1 MTPPDRPT
9 RAPRR
14 ALAALAAGA
23 VLGGLALAAPAV
35 GAQAAPPPGPTAAV
49 AADAGRQARPDRELE
64 AALDGLVA
72 THGFPGVLANVVDAR
87 GRDRDYTAGVGE
99 LESGRPVPADGQVR
113 IGSNTKT
120 FTASVVLQLV
130 AEGKVALDEPI
141 ETYLPGVV
149 RGEGIDATAIT
160 VRNLLQHT
168 SGLAEYLLGMDLG
181 DPPDFFKLR
190 DRYWQPRDLVDLSL
204 AQGADFQPGEQW
216 AYSNTNYVL
225 AGLIVERVTG
235 RPLAEQI
242 TERIITPLGLRD
254 TYVPLPGERDLRGRH
269 PQGYHPAPDGTMTDI
284 TRLDPSF
291 GGAAGDMVSTPSDL
305 NRFFSALVAGE
316 VVPAAQLA
324 EMQTTV
330 PLPEGY
336 PGDGYGLG
344 LISTELSCGDVA
356 WGHGGD
362 IPGFSSRGG
371 AVADG
376 RAATIVTTSLV
387 PSTEALAAAEQ
398 AVDTA
403 LC

>member
-1 MTPPDRPT
+1 MTTPDHRGP
-9 RAPRR
+9 RRR
-14 ALAALAAGA
+14 ALAALLAAGA
-23 VLGGLALAAPAV
+23 VVGGLAGTAPAA
-35 GAQAAPPPGPTAAV
+35 GAAGRAEPGPTAV
-49 AADAGRQARPDRELE
+49 ASPTRPAAPDRELQV
-64 AALDGLVA
+64 ALDGLVA
-72 THGFPGVLANVVDAR
+72 DHGFPGVLATVVDAR
-87 GRDRDYTAGVGE
+87 GRERDDTAGVGD
-99 LESGRPVPADGQVR
+99 LATGRRVPPDGQVR

-130 AEGKVALDEPI
+130 AEGKVALDEPV

-181 DPPDFFKLR
+181 SPPDFFSIR

-204 AQGADFQPGEQW
+204 AQGADFQPGERW

-235 RPLAEQI
+235 RPLAEQV
-242 TERIITPLGLRD
+242 TERIIEPLGLHD

-269 PQGYHPAPDGTMTDI
+269 PQGYHPRPDGTLDDI
-284 TRLDPSF
+284 TRLDPSM

-305 NRFFSALVAGE
+305 NRFFAALVAGE
-316 VVPAAQLA
+316 VVPAAQL
-324 EMQTTV
+324 EQMQTTV
-330 PLPEGY
+330 PMPPEY

-344 LISTELSCGDVA
+344 LISTELSCGVVA

-362 IPGFSSRGG
+362 IPGYSSRGG
-371 AVADG
+371 VVADG

-387 PSTEALAAAEQ
+387 PSMEALAAAEQ

>member
-1 MTPPDRPT
+1 MSTTSDHLGPR
-9 RAPRR
+9 RR
-14 ALAALAAGA
+14 ALAALLAAGA
-23 VLGGLALAAPAV
+23 VVGGLAWAAPTAGAV
-35 GAQAAPPPGPTAAV
+35 PGATAVTVAGQTRPAP
-49 AADAGRQARPDRELE
+49 PDRELQ

-72 THGFPGVLANVVDAR
+72 DHGFPGALATVVDAR
-87 GRDRDYTAGVGE
+87 GRERDDTAGVGD
-99 LESGRPVPADGQVR
+99 LETGRRVPPDGQVR

-130 AEGKVALDEPI
+130 AEGKVDLDEPI

-168 SGLAEYLLGMDLG
+168 SGLAEYLLGMGLG
-181 DPPDFFKLR
+181 NPPDFFSIR

-204 AQGADFQPGEQW
+204 AQGADFAPGERW

-242 TERIITPLGLRD
+242 TERVIEPLGLRD

-269 PQGYHPAPDGTMTDI
+269 PQGYHPRPDGTMGDI
-284 TRLDPSF
+284 TRLDPSM

-305 NRFFSALVAGE
+305 NRFFSAVVAGE
-316 VVPAAQLA
+316 VVPPAQLV

-330 PLPEGY
+330 PMPEEY

-344 LISTELSCGDVA
+344 LISTELSCGVVA

-398 AVDTA
+398 AVDAA

>member
-1 MTPPDRPT
+1 MTTPDHRRP
-9 RAPRR
+9 RAR
-14 ALAALAAGA
+14 AFAALLAAGA
-23 VLGGLALAAPAV
+23 VVGGLAWTVPAAGAV
-35 GAQAAPPPGPTAAV
+35 PVPTAV
-49 AADAGRQARPDRELE
+49 AAAGQARPAPPDRELQ
-64 AALDGLVA
+64 AALDALVA
-72 THGFPGVLANVVDAR
+72 DHGFPGALATVVDAR
-87 GRDRDYTAGVGE
+87 GRERDYTAGVGD
-99 LESGRPVPADGQVR
+99 LTTGRPVPPDGQVR

-130 AEGKVALDEPI
+130 AEGEIALDEPI

-160 VRNLLQHT
+160 VRHLLQHT
-168 SGLAEYLLGMDLG
+168 SGLAEYLLGMGLG
-181 DPPDFFKLR
+181 NPPDFFSAR

-204 AQGADFQPGEQW
+204 AQGADVPPGERW

-242 TERIITPLGLRD
+242 TERIIEPLGLRD

-269 PQGYHPAPDGTMTDI
+269 PQGYHPLPDGTMGDI
-284 TRLDPSF
+284 TRLDPSM
-291 GGAAGDMVSTPSDL
+291 GGAAGDIVSTPSDL

-316 VVPAAQLA
+316 VVPAAQLE

-330 PLPEGY
+330 PMPEAY

-344 LISTELSCGDVA
+344 LIRTDLSCGVVA

-376 RAATIVTTSLV
+376 RAATVVTTSLV
-387 PSTEALAAAEQ
+387 PSEDALAAAERS
-398 AVDTA
+398 VELA

>member
-1 MTPPDRPT
+1 MTTTPDHLG
-9 RAPRR
+9 PRR
-14 ALAALAAGA
+14 GVLAALLAAGA
-23 VLGGLALAAPAV
+23 VVGGLAWAAPTAGAV
-35 GAQAAPPPGPTAAV
+35 PGPTAVAV
-49 AADAGRQARPDRELE
+49 VGQTRPAPPDRELQV
-64 AALDGLVA
+64 ALDGLVA
-72 THGFPGVLANVVDAR
+72 DHGFPGALATVVDAR
-87 GRDRDYTAGVGE
+87 GRERDDTAGVGD
-99 LESGRPVPADGQVR
+99 LETGRRVPPDGQVR

-120 FTASVVLQLV
+120 FTATVVLQLV
-130 AEGKVALDEPI
+130 AEGKIDLDEPV

-149 RGEGIDATAIT
+149 RGEGIDAAAIT

-181 DPPDFFKLR
+181 NPPDFFSIR

-204 AQGADFQPGEQW
+204 AQGADFAPGERW

-242 TERIITPLGLRD
+242 TERIIEPLGLRD

-269 PQGYHPAPDGTMTDI
+269 PQGYHPLPDGTMGDI
-284 TRLDPSF
+284 TRLDPSM

-305 NRFFSALVAGE
+305 NRFFSAIVAGE
-316 VVPAAQLA
+316 VVPPAQLV

-330 PLPEGY
+330 PMPEEY

-344 LISTELSCGDVA
+344 LISTELSCGVVA

-398 AVDTA
+398 AVDAA

>member
-1 MTPPDRPT
+1 MTPSHRP
-9 RAPRR
+9 ARR
-14 ALAALAAGA
+14 RGAAVTLAACA
-23 VLGGLALAAPAV
+23 VVGGLAWTAPAV
-35 GAQAAPPPGPTAAV
+35 ATDADAPSRPTGAAV
-49 AADAGRQARPDRELE
+49 TPARPPAPDRELQ

-72 THGFPGVLANVVDAR
+72 DHGFPGALATVVDAR
-87 GRDRDYTAGVGE
+87 GRERDYTAGVGD
-99 LESGRPVPADGQVR
+99 LETGRRVPRDGQVR

-130 AEGKVALDEPI
+130 AEGKVSLDEPI

-149 RGEGIDATAIT
+149 RGEGIDANAIT

-168 SGLAEYLLGMDLG
+168 SGLAEYLLGMNLG
-181 DPPDFFKLR
+181 NPPDFFAGR

-204 AQGADFQPGEQW
+204 AQGADFPPGERW
-216 AYSNTNYVL
+216 AYSNTNYIL

-242 TERIITPLGLRD
+242 TERVIEPLGLRD

-269 PQGYHPAPDGTMTDI
+269 PQGYHPRPDGTMGDI
-284 TRLDPSF
+284 TRLDPSM

-324 EMQTTV
+324 EMQATV
-330 PLPEGY
+330 PMPDDY

-344 LISTELSCGDVA
+344 LISTELSCGVVA

-376 RAATIVTTSLV
+376 RAATLVTTSLV
-387 PSTEALAAAEQ
+387 PSTEALAAAEG